1 MNRKEYLDFI
11 NDVLVTE
18 NAKAIAEDNLLTD
31 SELDSFGYAVLFIT
45 LEADLNLNCFEKE
58 YLNSIDYKTYTM
70 KDLLDRIENVY

>member
-70 KDLLDRIENVY
+70 KDLLDRIENVC

>member
-58 YLNSIDYKTYTM
+58 YLNN
-70 KDLLDRIENVY
+70 IEPFGINKSEVL